1 MVMRDAWN
9 LDSRCTVLL
18 PGVPGYEGFDPVY
31 LMMLKNCGDVMKQ
44 IISTYSFDKTAKTVT
59 FTDFSSISLSRV
71 LLITN
76 VTANI
81 IMYQFNNPALGGT
94 AAGNV
99 LTLTFDTSAMDDAD
113 KLQIIYDCAIGDPL
127 YEAASVVLRYNATPP
142 IIPDGQRSE
151 AQADVNG
158 ALLVNL
164 AKQIAG
170 EDLDKNVLGIMQKPV
185 TGGTYAPLNYS
196 NSGTSAAA
204 NIKPAAGNVFSVV
217 VTSASTAVRYL
228 QLHNKSSA
236 PMAGDSAQL
245 NIVIPAGSATVPW
258 IEKRGTNDLITEY
271 FSQGIGFAISSTY
284 GTYATAGVTASE
296 HTINIRCK

>member
-1 MVMRDAWN
+1 
-9 LDSRCTVLL
+9 
-18 PGVPGYEGFDPVY
+18 
-31 LMMLKNCGDVMKQ
+31 MKQ
-44 IISTYSFDKTAKTVT
+44 IISTYSFDKIAKTVT
-59 FTDFSSISLSRV
+59 FTDFASISLSRI

-76 VTANI
+76 VTANTI
-81 IMYQFNNPALGGT
+81 VYQFNNPALGGT
-94 AAGNV
+94 VAGNV
-99 LTLTFDTSAMDDAD
+99 LTLTFDTSAMNNTD

-127 YEAASVVLRYNATPP
+127 YDTTSIALRYNATPP
-142 IIPDGQRSE
+142 LIADGQRSE

-204 NIKPAAGNVFSVV
+204 NIKPAAGNVFSIV
-217 VTSASTAVRYL
+217 VTSTSTAVRYL
-228 QLHNKSSA
+228 QLHNKIT
-236 PMAGDSAQL
+236 PPTAGDTAQL

-258 IEKRGTNDLITEY
+258 VEKRSAQDLITEY

-284 GTYATAGVTASE
+284 GTYTTTGVTASE
-296 HTINIRCK
+296 HTLNIRYK